1 MNIDKI
7 CTYTYVKFIKLYQI
21 PFNAIFIINTMYT
34 YLSFSIEVER
44 FFKFYD

>member
-7 CTYTYVKFIKLYQI
+7 CTYTYVKCIKLYQI
-21 PFNAIFIINTMYT
+21 PFNVIFMVNTMYR
-34 YLSFSIEVER
+34 YLSLSIEIER